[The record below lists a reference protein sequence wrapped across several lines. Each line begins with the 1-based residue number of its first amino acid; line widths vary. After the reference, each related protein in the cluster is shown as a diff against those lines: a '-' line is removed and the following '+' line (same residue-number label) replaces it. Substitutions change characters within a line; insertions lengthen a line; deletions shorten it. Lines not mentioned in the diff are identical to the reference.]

1 MFGSPEY
8 LVMRLQE
15 QVARVILPGFAASS
29 AAALVQFLRT
39 GEVSVANNVMEDF
52 LMLVHLLEIFP
63 PLQVCQKIMW
73 LRNDR
78 KLIYPHFS
86 RRRGVQEMLPGWRRL
101 EGRRRWRSLEGQ
113 KRAPSWRRRLESRD
127 MLLQWSPWWRA
138 LNKFVVA
145 SSLVST
151 VLQLIA

>member
-39 GEVSVANNVMEDF
+39 GEVSVANNV
-52 LMLVHLLEIFP
+52 
-63 PLQVCQKIMW
+63 
-73 LRNDR
+73 
-78 KLIYPHFS
+78 
-86 RRRGVQEMLPGWRRL
+86 
-101 EGRRRWRSLEGQ
+101 
-113 KRAPSWRRRLESRD
+113 
-127 MLLQWSPWWRA
+127 
-138 LNKFVVA
+138 NKFVVA

>member
-15 QVARVILPGFAASS
+15 QVATVILPGFAASS

-63 PLQVCQKIMW
+63 PLLAKNFSKCQ
-73 LRNDR
+73 
-78 KLIYPHFS
+78 
-86 RRRGVQEMLPGWRRL
+86 
-101 EGRRRWRSLEGQ
+101 
-113 KRAPSWRRRLESRD
+113 
-127 MLLQWSPWWRA
+127 
-138 LNKFVVA
+138 
-145 SSLVST
+145 
-151 VLQLIA
+151 QL